1 MSATQYSTATLWG
14 IHGGRTGD
22 ADGIFLKKNQV
33 ALGWDAMGDL
43 AALAGH
49 EVAPAPGDDET
60 VSYVAEA

>member
-1 MSATQYSTATLWG
+1 MTTKDYSSATLWG

-43 AALAGH
+43 AALPPTRDAFKERLGST
-49 EVAPAPGDDET
+49 P
-60 VSYVAEA
+60 

>member
-1 MSATQYSTATLWG
+1 MTTKDYSTATLWG

-43 AALAGH
+43 AALPGMMPLKRVYVPEPLE
-49 EVAPAPGDDET
+49 EV
-60 VSYVAEA
+60 EA